1 MPMDVGLALP
11 QYDHSVA
18 GEAPLRWESVVS
30 WARRAEAC
38 GLSSVWLSDHLFL
51 SLERYGGPR
60 RESFGFEPLVALA
73 GLARR
78 TATVRLGTLVL
89 CSPLRPPAVLAKAL
103 ATLDV
108 LSSGRLT
115 VGLGAGWFEPEF
127 RVAGVAF
134 EGAGARLQQLA
145 EAVTVLRGAFGGG
158 PFSFEGRHHRTEGLR
173 ARPGPA
179 QRPAPPIWVGGR
191 GERLLAVAARHAD
204 GWNDGGWSG
213 TIDEYRRRVAV
224 LERACREAGRDPAGI
239 SRSVNRC
246 VLVGEDE
253 ADLRRRWERLVA
265 TSPPGVL
272 RHATLEG
279 YRAGRLVGT
288 VEQVRAQVA
297 QWEAEGVSTLV
308 VNLGALPFT
317 VTAADDLELL
327 ASAIR

>member
-18 GEAPLRWESVVS
+18 GEAPLRWETVVS

-51 SLERYGGPR
+51 SLERYGAPPGAHR
-60 RESFGFEPLVALA
+60 GFEPLAALA

-89 CSPLRPPAVLAKAL
+89 CTPLRPPGVLAKAL

-108 LSSGRLT
+108 LSAGRLT
-115 VGLGAGWFEPEF
+115 VGVGAGWFEPEF
-127 RVAGVAF
+127 RAAGVEF
-134 EGAGARLQQLA
+134 EGAGGRLRRLE

-158 PFSFEGRHHRTEGLR
+158 PFSFDGRHYRAEQLR
-173 ARPGPA
+173 ARPLPV
-179 QRPAPPIWVGGR
+179 QRPAPPIWIGGR
-191 GERLLAVAARHAD
+191 GDRLLAMVARHAD

-213 TIDEYRRRVAV
+213 TLDEHRRRVAV
-224 LERACREAGRDPAGI
+224 LERACRDAGRDPAEVT
-239 SRSVNRC
+239 RSVNRC

-253 ADLRRRWERLVA
+253 ADLRRRRERLVA
-265 TSPPGVL
+265 AAPPGVL
-272 RHATLEG
+272 RHASLEA

-288 VEQVRAQVA
+288 VEQVRAQMA
-297 QWEAEGVSTLV
+297 EWEAEGVSTLV
-308 VNLGALPFT
+308 VTLGALPFT